1 MERRLFLKAGCLACA
16 GAVSLSMLESCST
29 LPMFKAKPVNGL
41 LEVPASAFADKN
53 MVIVRA
59 NELDF
64 DVLLV
69 KEATGYRALYMKCT
83 HEAAPLAATNSG
95 LFCSMHGSTFNL
107 SGDVTK
113 EPALKPLTRFETTVT
128 NQTIIINSNKVL

>member
-1 MERRLFLKAGCLACA
+1 
-16 GAVSLSMLESCST
+16 
-29 LPMFKAKPVNGL
+29 
-41 LEVPASAFADKN
+41 
-53 MVIVRA
+53 MVIVRT

-69 KEATGYRALYMKCT
+69 KEPAGYRALYMKCT
-83 HEAAPLAATNSG
+83 HEVAFLAVTNSG

-107 SGDVTK
+107 KGDVTK

-128 NQTIIINSNKVL
+128 NQTIIINPNKVL